1 MRSIGMIPT
10 MKRLRVADHHSASRI
25 LPLRRWL
32 IPVRFQQGF
41 RVQGKLESHSVAALA
56 GFPHI
61 SALGVGGGG
70 GSGEGGR
77 GEEEEGGF
85 QMSSPWRLTRQ
96 RVRTSL
102 CSLRHSCRLLRD
114 SPTSS
119 DSSSTTSPSPPPPP
133 PFPPPS
139 ASTHSLTTSLPLL
152 AHTREDEQRPFLLFF
167 FFFFYF
173 CSFFLSAMF
182 CCPHGVR
189 TWSLRGE
196 NGLMV

>member
-1 MRSIGMIPT
+1 MRSIGLIPI

-32 IPVRFQQGF
+32 IPARFQEGF

-61 SALGVGGGG
+61 SALGVGGVVMEGG
-70 GSGEGGR
+70 REGR

-119 DSSSTTSPSPPPPP
+119 DSSSTTSPSPSPPP

-139 ASTHSLTTSLPLL
+139 ASPHSLTTSLPLL
-152 AHTREDEQRPFLLFF
+152 AHTHEDER
-167 FFFFYF
+167 
-173 CSFFLSAMF
+173 
-182 CCPHGVR
+182 
-189 TWSLRGE
+189 
-196 NGLMV
+196 